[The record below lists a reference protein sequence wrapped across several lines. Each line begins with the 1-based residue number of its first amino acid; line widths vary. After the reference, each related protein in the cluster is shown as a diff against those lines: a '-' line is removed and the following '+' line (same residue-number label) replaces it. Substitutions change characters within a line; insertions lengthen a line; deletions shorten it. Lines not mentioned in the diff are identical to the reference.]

1 MTHDTRPAT
10 PLPGARIAHIG
21 VAVTDLAAALPF
33 YRDILGLTPWPAEV
47 ADGATIVSVPFG
59 ESDVELLE
67 PLTAESPVAK
77 FLEKRGPGIHHV
89 CYRVPD
95 LTAALAACRAAG
107 YRLVD
112 EVPRTGA
119 HGKRIAF
126 LHPKS
131 TAGVLIELTE

>member
-1 MTHDTRPAT
+1 MTHDPG
-10 PLPGARIAHIG
+10 PLPGARLAHIG
-21 VAVTDLAAALPF
+21 VAVPDLDAVLPF
-33 YRDILGLTPWPAEV
+33 YREVLGLTPRPAEV
-47 ADGATIVSVPFG
+47 ADGATIVSIPFG
-59 ESDVELLE
+59 ESDVEFLQ
-67 PLTAESPVAK
+67 PLSAESPVAK

-107 YRLVD
+107 IRLVD

-131 TAGVLIELTE
+131 TGGVLVELTD